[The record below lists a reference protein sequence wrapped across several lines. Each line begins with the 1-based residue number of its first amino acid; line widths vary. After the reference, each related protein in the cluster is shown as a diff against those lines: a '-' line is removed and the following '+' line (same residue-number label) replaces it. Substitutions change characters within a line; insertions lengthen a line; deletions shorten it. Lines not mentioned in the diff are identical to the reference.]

1 MAKTTYMIVAGAS
14 VVIVRD
20 GKRVP
25 IQAGGGA
32 DFTDDEIAAIKKATP
47 GALRKPINEG
57 RGKSKVEDDADESE
71 DGEEGKTAKTPAK
84 TGKSKGKAKAP
95 KAPAEKPAADADDGD
110 DGDEDE
116 DI

>member
-25 IQAGGGA
+25 IAAGGGA

-57 RGKSKVEDDADESE
+57 RGKSKVEDDESE
-71 DGEEGKTAKTPAK
+71 DDADEGKTAKTTAK

-95 KAPAEKPAADADDGD
+95 KASAEKPAADADDGD

>member
-1 MAKTTYMIVAGAS
+1 MAKTTYLIVAGAS

-20 GKRVP
+20 GKRKT

-32 DFTDDEIAAIKKATP
+32 DFTDEEITAIRAGSP

-57 RGKSKVEDDADESE
+57 RGKVEESEDDADAAEGE
-71 DGEEGKTAKTPAK
+71 DTKTVKKTTGEKASGKKTAAKKPAETPA
-84 TGKSKGKAKAP
+84 P
-95 KAPAEKPAADADDGD
+95 DADDDGD
-110 DGDEDE
+110 DDE

>member
-57 RGKSKVEDDADESE
+57 RGKSKVEDDESE
-71 DGEEGKTAKTPAK
+71 DDADEGKTAKT
-84 TGKSKGKAKAP
+84 GKAKSGGKAKTP
-95 KAPAEKPAADADDGD
+95 KAPAEKPADTSDADD